1 MNCIYGCENAV
12 VLAFIP
18 KGCVCHTE
26 QWQWLCAQHW
36 VSLEPIEGAYAAP
49 DYFLKP
55 IAELTAELGKLRA
68 ELLRLRNYD
77 PLGEALNSGDGVY
90 KP

>member
-1 MNCIYGCENAV
+1 MSELAASRYNQ
-12 VLAFIP
+12 VLAERVLRCAFCDAEYP
-18 KGCVCHTE
+18 PGTPATQNE
-26 QWQWLCAQHW
+26 QLTAHILICAKHPMRQ
-36 VSLEPIEGAYAAP
+36 VE
-49 DYFLKP
+49 
-55 IAELTAELGKLRA
+55 AELGKLRA